1 MKIENAETIGI
12 FTGGGQGGWHAPGER
27 PGYRKGQLRIR
38 RRSLR
43 PSSRLREGCRQEGIV
58 ATRCANQER
67 LAVDIEVVHPPIPH
81 LEDDREHDADGKD
94 EADEHDALEGV

>member
-1 MKIENAETIGI
+1 M
-12 FTGGGQGGWHAPGER
+12 
-27 PGYRKGQLRIR
+27 
-38 RRSLR
+38 
-43 PSSRLREGCRQEGIV
+43 